1 MKISDAEW
9 LVMQVVWRH
18 QSVGAAEVIGE
29 ILPETDWNHR
39 TVRTLLN
46 RLVDKGALE
55 ARLRDGKNVYRAKVS
70 QKQCVREESRSF
82 LDKVFKGDAAEM
94 LFHFVKHERISPD
107 QIRELKTLLDEK
119 QQEHKE
125 R

>member
-18 QSVGAAEVIGE
+18 ESVGAAEVIGQ

-46 RLVDKGALE
+46 RLVEKGALDAE
-55 ARLRDGKNVYRAKVS
+55 LIDGRNVYRPRV
-70 QKQCVREESRSF
+70 KQEQCLREESRSF
-82 LDKVFKGDAAEM
+82 LNKVFSGDAAEM
-94 LFHFVKHERISPD
+94 LFHFVKNENISPE
-107 QIRELKTLLDEK
+107 QVKQLKALLDEK
-119 QQEHKE
+119 QQGKGK
-125 R
+125 